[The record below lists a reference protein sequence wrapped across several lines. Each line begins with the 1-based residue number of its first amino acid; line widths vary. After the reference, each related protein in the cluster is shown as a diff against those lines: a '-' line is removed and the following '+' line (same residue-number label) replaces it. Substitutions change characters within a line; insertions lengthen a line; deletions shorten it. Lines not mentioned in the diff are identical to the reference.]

1 MIVVVLSCCPPSLR
15 GDLTKWLFEIST
27 GVYVGNIA
35 ARVRDSLWERIVS
48 NVGSGRAIMAFSADN
63 DQKFDIRVHN
73 TEWGLEEIDGI
84 KVMMRQGVGD
94 TMRGGFSNASRMRR
108 AMNPKTD
115 RQDSCYTAVHVGY
128 SSPSLEIGR
137 ITEVDFTT
145 VRNGRIVERGQWRE
159 GQSDVLLKESLDA
172 ISRSERVVMY
182 RAGRQVQFLA
192 GSVNTRLDRE
202 RVTDVSELVKG
213 RLHNLGDTGLESVCR
228 NLGIDPDEGSC
239 SGSIVRIYESLHKR
253 YYFGI
258 RMLKDN

>member
-27 GVYVGNIA
+27 GVYVGQIA

-48 NVGSGRAIMAFSADN
+48 SIGSGRAIMAFSADN
-63 DQKFDIRVHN
+63 DQRFDIRVHN

-84 KVMMRQGVGD
+84 KVMMRRGAEG

-108 AMNPKTD
+108 AMNPRVD
-115 RQDSCYTAVHVGY
+115 RHNSAYTAVHVGY
-128 SSPSLEIGR
+128 SSPSLETGR

-145 VRNGRIVERGQWRE
+145 VHNGRIVERGQWKE

-172 ISRSERVVMY
+172 ISRSERLVMY

-192 GSVNTRLDRE
+192 GSHNIRLDRE

-213 RLHNLGDTGLESVCR
+213 RLQNIGDANLESVCR
-228 NLGIDPDEGSC
+228 NLGVDPDEASR
-239 SGSIVRIYESLHKR
+239 SGSIVRIYELLHKR
-253 YYFGI
+253 
-258 RMLKDN
+258 